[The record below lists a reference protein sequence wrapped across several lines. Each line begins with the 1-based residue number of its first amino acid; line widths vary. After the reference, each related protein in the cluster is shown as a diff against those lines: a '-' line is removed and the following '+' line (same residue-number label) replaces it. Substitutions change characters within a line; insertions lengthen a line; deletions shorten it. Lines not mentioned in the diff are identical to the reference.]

1 MNAPYLPDA
10 AEVKADLV
18 TYTEDIM
25 NGLQSAGMPKASM
38 QSAGMP
44 KASMQSAG
52 AKGKKAPKPELKR
65 TDKKVKIGSVERTVY
80 TGARGGKY
88 VKLNGKIV
96 PLSEAKKK
104 K

>member
-1 MNAPYLPDA
+1 MNAPYVPSA
-10 AEVKADLV
+10 SEVKADLV

-25 NGLQSAGMPKASM
+25 NGLQSAG
-38 QSAGMP
+38 
-44 KASMQSAG
+44 
-52 AKGKKAPKPELKR
+52 AKGKKAAKPELKR

>member
-25 NGLQSAGMPKASM
+25 NGL

>member
-1 MNAPYLPDA
+1 MPGTDWGHPDLPYMPA
-10 AEVKADLV
+10 AEAKAELV
-18 TYTEDIM
+18 TYTENIM
-25 NGLQSAGMPKASM
+25 NGLQSAGMPKAHM
-38 QSAGMP
+38 QD
-44 KASMQSAG
+44 AG

>member
-1 MNAPYLPDA
+1 MPAPYLQDA

-25 NGLQSAGMPKASM
+25 NGL
-38 QSAGMP
+38 
-44 KASMQSAG
+44 QSAG